1 MANAGVEY
9 MVSESSGSNPVP
21 LDYFSWD
28 PLTDFV
34 AIDYGVNAERTTS
47 TNQSQVEPETPAVET
62 SCSTVFSILVTPLF
76 CIGVNACVDYI
87 SSVNRAFDDES
98 EVRSV

>member
-9 MVSESSGSNPVP
+9 MVSESWGSNPVP
-21 LDYFSWD
+21 LDYLWWV

-47 TNQSQVEPETPAVET
+47 TNQSPVEPELQRWKHRARP
-62 SCSTVFSILVTPLF
+62 SFQFLSPLDLF
-76 CIGVNACVDYI
+76 GANAWEDYI
-87 SSVNRAFDDES
+87 RSVNRAFDE
-98 EVRSV
+98 